1 MYARGHI
8 AFMAG
13 YSRDLTEGP
22 LARQILTFSV
32 PLMFST
38 ILQVLFNMADVA
50 VIGRFAGAMQL
61 GSVGSTTILVTLF
74 TGFLVGLGNGV
85 NVLVARAFGAR
96 SEEDVH
102 HTVHTSAILA
112 LIVGLVVMTLGLI
125 FCRPLLALLG
135 TKDELID
142 GAELYL
148 NIYLLGMPALALF
161 NFGNGVLSAVGD
173 TRRPLYYLLIAG
185 IINVILNL
193 FFVIVCR
200 IDVAGV
206 ALASIISQYISVAL
220 ILITLFKSQESY
232 GLHLKYLRVTG
243 SYARDVLALGLP
255 SGLQNSIFAIAN
267 LFIQSAVNTFDAIMV
282 AGNSAATNADAL
294 IYGVMAA
301 FYTACSSFMS
311 QTLGAHKKERVI
323 RSFYIT
329 TLYSFGVGL
338 GLGLLLFA
346 FGRPFLTLF
355 TTEEAV
361 IQAVMKRLVI
371 MSFSYGISAFMDN
384 TIAAS
389 RGLGKTFIPTVMV
402 ILGSCVFRVIWVYTV
417 FAHFRT
423 VPSLYL
429 LYAFS
434 WTITAVAEI
443 IYFIRCYRRTAA
455 CL

>member
-1 MYARGHI
+1 MIDSHPSEFYNKNSMYARGHS
-8 AFMAG
+8 AFMAS

-32 PLMFST
+32 SLMFST

-255 SGLQNSIFAIAN
+255 SGLQNSIFAIAH
-267 LFIQSAVNTFDAIMV
+267 LFIQSAVNTFDAIMG

-301 FYTACSSFMS
+301 FYTAC
-311 QTLGAHKKERVI
+311 
-323 RSFYIT
+323 
-329 TLYSFGVGL
+329 
-338 GLGLLLFA
+338 
-346 FGRPFLTLF
+346 
-355 TTEEAV
+355 
-361 IQAVMKRLVI
+361 
-371 MSFSYGISAFMDN
+371 
-384 TIAAS
+384 
-389 RGLGKTFIPTVMV
+389 
-402 ILGSCVFRVIWVYTV
+402 
-417 FAHFRT
+417 
-423 VPSLYL
+423 
-429 LYAFS
+429 
-434 WTITAVAEI
+434 
-443 IYFIRCYRRTAA
+443 
-455 CL
+455 